1 MTFPHS
7 LNIKLGPLHINKAGV
22 AIIVVVAVDDR
33 DQRDARV
40 VSDDPDVRLK
50 KNGQNK
56 DVTIH

>member
-22 AIIVVVAVDDR
+22 AIIVVVDDR
-33 DQRDARV
+33 DQRDATR
-40 VSDDPDVRLK
+40 PWCTIE

-56 DVTIH
+56 DVTIQH